1 MDVELTQIHEHKVF
15 KDTGKAKFHNG
26 KIVTPDGFLHFVYA
40 GKHNGRFKASLVA
53 DGHLTKEP
61 VESIYAGVVSLKRLR
76 MVVFL
81 SQLNDL
87 EIWGA
92 DVGNAYLEA
101 YTDEK
106 LCIIAGPE
114 FKEIQ
119 GHLLIMI
126 KTLQGTSSGGARWH
140 D

>member
-1 MDVELTQIHEHKVF
+1 
-15 KDTGKAKFHNG
+15 
-26 KIVTPDGFLHFVYA
+26 
-40 GKHNGRFKASLVA
+40 
-53 DGHLTKEP
+53 
-61 VESIYAGVVSLKRLR
+61 

-81 SQLNDL
+81 SQLNNL

-92 DVGNAYLEA
+92 DAGNAYLEA

-114 FKEIQ
+114 FKELQ

-126 KTLQGTSSGGARWH
+126 KALYGTRSGGTRWH
-140 D
+140 DRLIDILQGSRLAPLWEPN

>member
-1 MDVELTQIHEHKVF
+1 MI
-15 KDTGKAKFHNG
+15 
-26 KIVTPDGFLHFVYA
+26 
-40 GKHNGRFKASLVA
+40 
-53 DGHLTKEP
+53 
-61 VESIYAGVVSLKRLR
+61 
-76 MVVFL
+76 VFL
-81 SQLNDL
+81 PQLNDL

-114 FKEIQ
+114 FKELQ

-126 KTLQGTSSGGARWH
+126 KALYRTCSGGARWH
-140 D
+140 DRLSDIPQELNDTIPTKNGRELVEKWVVELVTNF

>member
-1 MDVELTQIHEHKVF
+1 
-15 KDTGKAKFHNG
+15 
-26 KIVTPDGFLHFVYA
+26 
-40 GKHNGRFKASLVA
+40 
-53 DGHLTKEP
+53 
-61 VESIYAGVVSLKRLR
+61 

-81 SQLNDL
+81 SQLNNL

-114 FKEIQ
+114 FKELQ
-119 GHLLIMI
+119 GHFLIMI
-126 KTLQGTSSGGARWH
+126 KAL
-140 D
+140 

>member
-1 MDVELTQIHEHKVF
+1 
-15 KDTGKAKFHNG
+15 
-26 KIVTPDGFLHFVYA
+26 
-40 GKHNGRFKASLVA
+40 
-53 DGHLTKEP
+53 
-61 VESIYAGVVSLKRLR
+61 

-114 FKEIQ
+114 FKELQ
-119 GHLLIMI
+119 GHLFD
-126 KTLQGTSSGGARWH
+126 H
-140 D
+140 DQSLVRDSFWGSQVA

>member
-1 MDVELTQIHEHKVF
+1 
-15 KDTGKAKFHNG
+15 
-26 KIVTPDGFLHFVYA
+26 
-40 GKHNGRFKASLVA
+40 
-53 DGHLTKEP
+53 
-61 VESIYAGVVSLKRLR
+61 

-92 DVGNAYLEA
+92 DVGNAYLES

-114 FKEIQ
+114 FKEL
-119 GHLLIMI
+119 HCKRDLI
-126 KTLQGTSSGGARWH
+126 
-140 D
+140 

>member
-1 MDVELTQIHEHKVF
+1 
-15 KDTGKAKFHNG
+15 
-26 KIVTPDGFLHFVYA
+26 
-40 GKHNGRFKASLVA
+40 
-53 DGHLTKEP
+53 
-61 VESIYAGVVSLKRLR
+61 

-106 LCIIAGPE
+106 LCIIDGPE
-114 FKEIQ
+114 FKELQ

-126 KTLQGTSSGGARWH
+126 KPCTGRVLGEPGGMT
-140 D
+140 DSLIFSKS